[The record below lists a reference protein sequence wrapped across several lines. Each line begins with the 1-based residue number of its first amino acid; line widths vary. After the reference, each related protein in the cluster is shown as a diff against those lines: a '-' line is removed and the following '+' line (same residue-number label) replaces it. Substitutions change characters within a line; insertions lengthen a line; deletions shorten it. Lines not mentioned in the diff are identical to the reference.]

1 MSGSRCISNDILYN
15 DNFISLPAS
24 AKILYVY
31 INSQTDD
38 KGFIDTM
45 ASTMRMVS
53 ARQPDL
59 KALIDRKYIIKI
71 NDWLY
76 LEKHFFLNNKGLRKE
91 RLKSRYEEY
100 LEPYEVKDNG
110 VYTLRTNVSQM
121 SDNCQKNVSITK
133 HNITKH
139 NLTQHNI
146 TKDKDFNT
154 AFYDRLIQN
163 ETTV

>member
-1 MSGSRCISNDILYN
+1 MAGTRCISNDILYN
-15 DNFISLPAS
+15 DNFVSLPSS

-45 ASTMRMVS
+45 ASIMRMVS

-91 RLKSRYEEY
+91 RLKSRYDEY
-100 LEPYEVKDNG
+100 LEAYELKDNG
-110 VYTLRTNVSQM
+110 VYTLRANVRQM
-121 SDNCQKNVSITK
+121 SDKCQANVSITK
-133 HNITKH
+133 LNITEH
-139 NLTQHNI
+139 NLTEPKI
-146 TKDKDFNT
+146 TKGRNRV
-154 AFYDRLIQN
+154 FYDRLIQN
-163 ETTV
+163 ETTL